1 MEIAPDAVRY
11 ILLILTAYLAGSL
24 SGSIMLG
31 RHFYG
36 IDVRNYG
43 SKNPGAN
50 NTQRILGWKMG
61 LVVLAFDLL
70 KGVGAVSLV
79 YLLPLEPET
88 NAFVGTQIV
97 FGLAAILGHIFPVF
111 YNFKGGKGV
120 ATLCGTLLAI
130 HPFAVLICTCIFLIV
145 FAFTRY
151 ISVSVIAAVTCFPF
165 LVNSLFALWLDPQET
180 LTLKIFSVVAGVTIW
195 LTHIS
200 NIKRLIRGEEEKF
213 TLKKPVPR
221 NRTEECPYP
230 VPDEIPE

>member
-31 RHFYG
+31 RHLYG

-61 LVVLAFDLL
+61 LVVLVFDLL
-70 KGVGAVSLV
+70 KGMGAVSLV

-130 HPFAVLICTCIFLIV
+130 HPFAVLICTCIFLIL
-145 FAFTRY
+145 
-151 ISVSVIAAVTCFPF
+151 FPF
-165 LVNSLFALWLDPQET
+165 FGQFAVRVVVRPPGNPY
-180 LTLKIFSVVAGVTIW
+180 LKDFQRCG
-195 LTHIS
+195 
-200 NIKRLIRGEEEKF
+200 RGNHLAYPYKQYQ
-213 TLKKPVPR
+213 KAHPR
-221 NRTEECPYP
+221 RRR
-230 VPDEIPE
+230 EIHS